1 MDHRPREGSSSSSN
15 SSSSRYH
22 KPHPHHHH
30 HHQQQHHHHHHQHH
44 HHQKRHQ
51 HHQHHHHHQQQQQH
65 QQQYHHHHHQQQQ
78 HHRHHHHHHHHHH
91 HPHHHHHHHHH
102 QHHHPHHHHHDHHH
116 HRQQLKAW
124 RGPRC
129 CEKPF
134 TDPESAQKWRLSL
147 AALLFFTV
155 LLSDHLWLCAEATRP
170 MDTSNSSSNS
180 SSSCLEGP
188 QSSEQSRVRV
198 AHRLVRNDS
207 LADDDDTDDTDS
219 VTAAAAAAWGATS
232 PAGAFLGE
240 RLGPETDLGPGSEWS
255 VAIAGVCGTAADS
268 AASADRDAALRKT
281 MPFCNRYTLGDAVAA
296 YSPRAEAEAWRCPGA
311 AAGKGATEAAEAA
324 GSGGSCRACLAEFV
338 RRDAEA
344 RGKHREFEEMMAK
357 YVPRGSL
364 PGWTP
369 RCKSEYRR
377 WLCAELLAVAQSG
390 CVSPRP
396 CRLHCLAV
404 LGACPFILPDSDDHL
419 HGGLPGF
426 LCPDF
431 PGRGSPNPT
440 HEPLCCDWWPDSVP
454 ALPTQRQQQGQQE
467 QQAVTGAAA
476 ASEEEVPSS
485 SSSPTSS
492 SSSSSSSP
500 PPPSSRACR
509 PCCSSRLRLCALVLA
524 LLHAVVTVA
533 ALGHA
538 PGPGGAPAADGGGP
552 HARPGAPRRSAAPPR
567 PLP

>member
-1 MDHRPREGSSSSSN
+1 MDHRPREGSSSSN
-15 SSSSRYH
+15 SSSRYH

-30 HHQQQHHHHHHQHH
+30 HHQQQHHHHHQHH

-207 LADDDDTDDTDS
+207 LADDDTDS

-369 RCKSEYRR
+369 RCK
-377 WLCAELLAVAQSG
+377 
-390 CVSPRP
+390 
-396 CRLHCLAV
+396 
-404 LGACPFILPDSDDHL
+404 
-419 HGGLPGF
+419 
-426 LCPDF
+426 
-431 PGRGSPNPT
+431 
-440 HEPLCCDWWPDSVP
+440 
-454 ALPTQRQQQGQQE
+454 
-467 QQAVTGAAA
+467 
-476 ASEEEVPSS
+476 
-485 SSSPTSS
+485 
-492 SSSSSSSP
+492 
-500 PPPSSRACR
+500 
-509 PCCSSRLRLCALVLA
+509 
-524 LLHAVVTVA
+524 
-533 ALGHA
+533 
-538 PGPGGAPAADGGGP
+538 
-552 HARPGAPRRSAAPPR
+552 
-567 PLP
+567 

>member
-30 HHQQQHHHHHHQHH
+30 HHQQQHHHHHQHH

-170 MDTSNSSSNS
+170 MDTSNSNS

-281 MPFCNRYTLGDAVAA
+281 MPFCSRYTLGDAVAA

-431 PGRGSPNPT
+431 PGRGSPTPT
-440 HEPLCCDWWPDSVP
+440 HEPLCCD
-454 ALPTQRQQQGQQE
+454 
-467 QQAVTGAAA
+467 
-476 ASEEEVPSS
+476 
-485 SSSPTSS
+485 
-492 SSSSSSSP
+492 
-500 PPPSSRACR
+500 C
-509 PCCSSRLRLCALVLA
+509 RLRLCALVLA

-538 PGPGGAPAADGGGP
+538 PGPGGAPRRGRGGP
-552 HARPGAPRRSAAPPR
+552 PTHGPGPPAAPPHR
-567 PLP
+567 RGPSPEDVEPL